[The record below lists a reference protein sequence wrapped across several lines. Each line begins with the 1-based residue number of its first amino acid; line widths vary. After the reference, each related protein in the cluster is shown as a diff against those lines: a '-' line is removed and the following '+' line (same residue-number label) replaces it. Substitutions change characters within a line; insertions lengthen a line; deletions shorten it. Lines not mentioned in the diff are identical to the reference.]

1 MKKKI
6 EKLKGSLQNV
16 WEIALIIVAILGVVV
31 FIGLGIGLFYGAIV
45 AVVLTVAKFILGIF

>member
-16 WEIALIIVAILGVVV
+16 WEIALIIVAILGVLV
-31 FIGLGIGLFYGAIV
+31 FIGLAVGLFYGAIV
-45 AVVLTVAKFILGIF
+45 AVVLTVAKFIWGIF